1 MMKALATPRVRKLD
15 GFAALIAGG
24 ALAIAATFPPVTRG
38 QAQPSAY
45 TVLTAQGRRSLPFHV
60 AGQTDDVSLDQLAS
74 LFNLTVTEDAVVG
87 GLTVTAKGQ
96 RIALI
101 PGQAFAS
108 VSGRVISL
116 GGPVQRDRNGYQVPI
131 DLLSRAVGPALATK
145 IDVRRA
151 AHRVIVGDL
160 RVPQIS
166 GHVERDGTNAKITIE
181 MQPATPHRV
190 TREGKGLVVHFD
202 AEALDAT
209 PITGFLSDF
218 VTSAH
223 VDGAS
228 LVLDLGPQAASFDT
242 QDDRDQTHVTISLLA
257 PGQPPKPPAPPPQE
271 APVIDIA
278 RPGVI
283 RTVVIDPG
291 HGGADEGT
299 HGASGTKEKDLT
311 LAIARKV
318 KTTIESRLGV
328 RVLLTRDADED
339 VPTDR
344 RCAIA
349 NNNKADIFISL
360 HADASVRP
368 SVRGAQVLTLS
379 LDEYKSRLHDTGPRV
394 PVAVLGGGTRVIDP
408 VPWDLA
414 QIPFADRSASVGADL
429 VRRLAEKNVPLFSQ
443 PAVQAPMRVLL
454 GANMPAVLLEV
465 GFLTNKDDEQAL
477 AGAEIPNAIV
487 EAVAATV
494 ADQRGGGTE

>member
-1 MMKALATPRVRKLD
+1 MIEALAPPRVWKLD

-24 ALAIAATFPPVTRG
+24 ALALAAAFPLVARG
-38 QAQPSAY
+38 QAQPPAY
-45 TVLTAQGRRSLPFHV
+45 TVLTAQGRRSLPFH
-60 AGQTDDVSLDQLAS
+60 ASGQTDDVSLSQIS
-74 LFNLTVTEDAVVG
+74 TLFNLTITEDAVVG

-116 GGPVQRDRNGYQVPI
+116 SGPVQRDRNGYQVPI
-131 DLLSRAVGPALATK
+131 DLLARAVGPALGTK
-145 IDVRRA
+145 IEVRRA
-151 AHRVIVGDL
+151 SHLVIVGDL

-166 GHVERDGTNAKITIE
+166 GHVERDGANAKITIE
-181 MQPATPHRV
+181 VQPATPHRV
-190 TREGKGLVVHFD
+190 TRDGSRLTVRFD

-209 PITGFLSDF
+209 PLTGLISEF
-218 VTSAH
+218 VASAH
-223 VDGAS
+223 VDGPAI
-228 LVLDLGPQAASFDT
+228 VLDLGPQAATFET
-242 QDDRDQTHVTISLLA
+242 QDDRDQTHVTITLLA
-257 PGQPPKPPAPPPQE
+257 PGQAPKPPPQE
-271 APVIDIA
+271 APVVEIT

-291 HGGADEGT
+291 HGGADAGT
-299 HGASGTKEKDLT
+299 HGASGLKEKDLT
-311 LAIARKV
+311 LVIARKV
-318 KTTIESRLGV
+318 KTSIESRLGV

-339 VPTDR
+339 VAIDR
-344 RCAIA
+344 RCALA
-349 NNNKADIFISL
+349 NNNKADLFISL

-408 VPWDLA
+408 VAWDLA
-414 QIPFADRSASVGADL
+414 QIPYADRSASVGADL
-429 VRRLAEKNVPLFSQ
+429 VRRLAEKNVPLFGQ
-443 PAVQAPMRVLL
+443 PAIQAPMRVLL

-465 GFLTNKDDEQAL
+465 GFLTNKNDEQAL
-477 AGAEIPNAIV
+477 AGGEVPAAIV
-487 EAVAATV
+487 EAIVSTV